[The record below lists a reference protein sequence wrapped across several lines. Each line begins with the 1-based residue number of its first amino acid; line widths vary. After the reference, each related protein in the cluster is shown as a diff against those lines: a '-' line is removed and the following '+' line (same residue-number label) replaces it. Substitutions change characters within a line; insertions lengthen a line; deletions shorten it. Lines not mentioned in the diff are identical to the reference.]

1 MGRIDETWLT
11 AAGEIAN
18 PDQLMA
24 VIGEHVT
31 RGGRVFVGCDS
42 NINGPTC
49 TYVTAIA
56 LYDETARIGGRYFFQ
71 RTKVPFDSKT
81 PLRVRL
87 MDEATQAIEV
97 ALELQG
103 ALPAAQIEI
112 HLDVSQI
119 KTNKSNTVADQV
131 AGYARA
137 AGFSCKL
144 KPDSWASSCVADEHT
159 R

>member
-11 AAGEIAN
+11 AAGEVTS
-18 PDQLMA
+18 PDDLMK
-24 VIGEHVT
+24 VVSEHVA

-56 LYDETARIGGRYFFQ
+56 LYDESARIGGRYFFQ
-71 RTKVPFDSKT
+71 RVKTDFDTRT

-87 MDEATQAIEV
+87 MDEATRAIEV

-103 ALPAAQIEI
+103 VLPTAQIEI

-119 KTNKSNTVADQV
+119 KENKSNSVADQV

>member
-1 MGRIDETWLT
+1 MGRIDENWLT
-11 AAGEIAN
+11 AAGDVTA
-18 PDQLMA
+18 PDHLVK
-24 VIGEHVT
+24 VIGEHVSQ
-31 RGGRVFVGCDS
+31 GGRVFVGCDS

-56 LYDETARIGGRYFFQ
+56 LYDESARIGGRYFFQ
-71 RTKVPFDSKT
+71 RSKVPFDTKT

-87 MDEATQAIEV
+87 MDEATRAIEV

-103 ALPAAQIEI
+103 VLPAAQIEI

-119 KTNKSNTVADQV
+119 KENKSNSVADQV